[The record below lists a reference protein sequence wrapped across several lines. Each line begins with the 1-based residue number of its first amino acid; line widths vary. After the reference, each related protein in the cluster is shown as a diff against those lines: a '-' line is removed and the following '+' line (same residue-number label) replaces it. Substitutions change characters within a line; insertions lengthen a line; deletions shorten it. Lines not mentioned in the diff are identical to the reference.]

1 MLSKCA
7 NPECTVPFFYLRD
20 GKLFRVERPDDDGGR
35 LSHNVE
41 HFWLCRNC
49 AATLTLH
56 VDKEGRVTVVPQ
68 LPGSRPQAA

>member
-7 NPECTVPFFYLRD
+7 NPACSVPFFYLRD
-20 GKLFRVERPDDDGGR
+20 GKLFRVERPDNDGGR

-49 AATLTLH
+49 AASMTLQ
-56 VDKEGRVTVVPQ
+56 VRPDGEVSVVP
-68 LPGSRPQAA
+68 LPAGMDRAA